1 MSGPERHGNA
11 PQSETVHAPHRD
23 DVPPTRSTQPKVWI
37 IAGLVVLVLA
47 LAALIW
53 VGVS

>member
-1 MSGPERHGNA
+1 MSGPDRDGNA

-23 DVPPTRSTQPKVWI
+23 DAPPRRSTQPKVWI
-37 IAGLVVLVLA
+37 VVGLVVLVLA
-47 LAALIW
+47 VAALIW